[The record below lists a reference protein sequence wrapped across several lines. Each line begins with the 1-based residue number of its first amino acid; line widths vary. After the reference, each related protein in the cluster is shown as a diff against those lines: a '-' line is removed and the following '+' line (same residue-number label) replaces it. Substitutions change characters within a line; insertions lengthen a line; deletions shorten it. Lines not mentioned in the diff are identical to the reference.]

1 MSLIHS
7 AKNII
12 HRDLKSNN
20 IFLHDDLTVKIGDFG
35 LATVK
40 SRFSQMHTMAP
51 STAFIASA
59 SGSSSGD
66 SSIGNSV
73 VGSHASGNQLT
84 VSHATTGTTTGSN
97 TAITT
102 TSSTGGCQP
111 TGSILWMAPE
121 VIRMLPP
128 SPYSF
133 QSDVYSFGVVVFEL
147 ASGRLPYTSLS
158 KDCIL
163 FMVGSGI
170 LRPDPSLV
178 SPQTPKPLI
187 RLMLE
192 ATQFESGK
200 RPLFRSILA
209 SLEELLQSQ
218 PNIQRSVS
226 EPVSLNRFASS
237 KYPLYP
243 GEYSG
248 SEESEE
254 DDDEDSDSNYA
265 MSHGIVTYD
274 ATSAS
279 LERIPQPPSSSNV
292 SYLSSGLL

>member
-1 MSLIHS
+1 MIYFENS

-40 SRFSQMHTMAP
+40 SRFSQIQATPVNPAA
-51 STAFIASA
+51 AFIASA

-84 VSHATTGTTTGSN
+84 VNTQTTSNNTTAVSTTTVGSN
-97 TAITT
+97 TAIS
-102 TSSTGGCQP
+102 TSSAGGCQP
-111 TGSILWMAPE
+111 TGSILWMSPE
-121 VIRMLPP
+121 VIKMVPP

-147 ASGRLPYTSLS
+147 ASGKLPYIGKSR
-158 KDCIL
+158 DCIL
-163 FMVGSGI
+163 FMVGSGL
-170 LRPDPSLV
+170 LRPEPSLV
-178 SPQTPKPLI
+178 NPHTPKPLI
-187 RLMLE
+187 RLMVE
-192 ATQFESGK
+192 ATQYEAMK

-226 EPVSLNRFASS
+226 EPVSLNRFSSS

-243 GEYSG
+243 GE
-248 SEESEE
+248 SESDDSE
-254 DDDEDSDSNYA
+254 DDEDSDIQVNYE
-265 MSHGIVTYD
+265 T
-274 ATSAS
+274 TAS
-279 LERIPQPPSSSNV
+279 LERIPPPSSNV